1 MVISKM
7 ENNCGRCCEK
17 ASEVECADC
26 GKHGHGGKSDAAA
39 AGAIPL
45 CLECS
50 NLLHVG
56 FMKDHKLETI
66 EVKAKREDFKD
77 YMKNY
82 KKKEQVLKRSL
93 VEIKHAYQN
102 ITSRGENNKYT
113 VQQALVAINHALK
126 KKEEALMSCMNQ
138 SISALKAQLA
148 TSEKDLEQ
156 RLKKLQSCHEKAEK
170 VVSSEAEKFMS
181 EHSEVA
187 EEIEKLLDEKTP
199 GDIPSLNPSISVD
212 ALDVSKVLESL
223 ESFGAEW
230 LTNQKTDER
239 TPLADSVKE
248 IKEGDKLKGY
258 VESRMDAR
266 GCFWVCQDMVEGITN
281 LLDDLSFEI
290 RKDIIT
296 HGWEDLTVQEGS
308 LCVAQYYQ
316 DNRWYRARVE
326 KLKEHTAE
334 VRWLDYA
341 HADEVQ
347 LSHIQPLRE
356 RFMDIPFQGL
366 ECSLF
371 ADMSE
376 EMPRQAR
383 WEFSD
388 LVSNM
393 ILDCI
398 VIRKLSS
405 ANQGKVPLYLIRL
418 DQTEGEKQDIAE
430 CVWNKAQDSRSS
442 KGPIAYRDIRLLNK
456 EAKDIQVVKEVVNS
470 SKKTSD
476 DAAKTTS
483 EEIEGDKDEEG
494 QKEDGEKEQDDKEKN
509 EQLKEEEKKEEKPLE
524 SEYGPPMNDEKKEEL
539 KEEEKKADEREDE
552 KPLEIEGEPPKV
564 GKKEEEGQS
573 KIEEIDKNK
582 KEENTSEESL
592 REEKESKPE
601 EEDVKLLNGGDG
613 ETEGV
618 KDEGLKDEE
627 VKEEGKDGE
636 EDLSLAQKL
645 EKQGDTAPADGVPT
659 GTHMSPMAF
668 IAAHGSY
675 TAINGI
681 SSNENTSNTMPPF
694 VGPQPQLDT
703 GWYQHYASHYAV
715 TSMGLP
721 AVVSASNGDA
731 YGMVPGSHLGVH
743 VATPLTAD
751 GTFWAAKV
759 RGHEQEIRFRRL
771 MHEISAPSD
780 PLPKDQLHRGKMV
793 CAFQHDMG
801 HWCRAKVEEIAQDT
815 VHVRLIDFGSVAS
828 LDCKQLKALDV
839 RHGVFPFQAFECSL
853 AKKDLTSFSESSRQ
867 LFHHLTAVKLITA
880 KVDAVSDFVVYVSLF
895 LTAEGGEVV
904 DVVAELAKNESS
916 RETQGKEEI
925 APSQQKGSMTNG
937 QPKSTSKV
945 SFSPFLKETYRK
957 SPPFVADVERDFA
970 NLINS
975 VNKESQH
982 PTQNYTFPPMPR
994 DQRAFVHELAD
1005 LYCLPSDSAGQDA
1018 ARHVVITAT
1027 RGKSFVPSPT
1037 LSEVCQNEP
1046 VNPPGAY
1053 VEEQQSE
1060 RDHGRY
1066 MGGNVRGD
1074 EGRQGCFVCG
1084 DIGHRKTNCPRNRN
1098 RERSKNASWWGG
1110 DSGRKGR
1117 KGGGGGRRN

>member
-494 QKEDGEKEQDDKEKN
+494 QKED
-509 EQLKEEEKKEEKPLE
+509 
-524 SEYGPPMNDEKKEEL
+524 
-539 KEEEKKADEREDE
+539 A
-552 KPLEIEGEPPKV
+552 
-564 GKKEEEGQS
+564 
-573 KIEEIDKNK
+573 
-582 KEENTSEESL
+582 
-592 REEKESKPE
+592 EEKESKPE

>member
-494 QKEDGEKEQDDKEKN
+494 QKED
-509 EQLKEEEKKEEKPLE
+509 
-524 SEYGPPMNDEKKEEL
+524 
-539 KEEEKKADEREDE
+539 
-552 KPLEIEGEPPKV
+552 
-564 GKKEEEGQS
+564 
-573 KIEEIDKNK
+573 
-582 KEENTSEESL
+582 
-592 REEKESKPE
+592 EEKESKPE

>member
-26 GKHGHGGKSDAAA
+26 GKHGQGQGGKSDAAA
-39 AGAIPL
+39 AGAGAIPL

-77 YMKNY
+77 NMKNY

-187 EEIEKLLDEKTP
+187 EEIEKLLGEKTP

-212 ALDVSKVLESL
+212 ALDVSKVLGSL

-230 LTNQKTDER
+230 LANQKTDER

-393 ILDCI
+393 ILDCS

-442 KGPIAYRDIRLLNK
+442 KGPIAYRDIRLLNE
-456 EAKDIQVVKEVVNS
+456 EAKDIQVIKEVVNS

-483 EEIEGDKDEEG
+483 EEIEGDKNEDG
-494 QKEDGEKEQDDKEKN
+494 QKED
-509 EQLKEEEKKEEKPLE
+509 EE
-524 SEYGPPMNDEKKEEL
+524 
-539 KEEEKKADEREDE
+539 
-552 KPLEIEGEPPKV
+552 
-564 GKKEEEGQS
+564 
-573 KIEEIDKNK
+573 
-582 KEENTSEESL
+582 T
-592 REEKESKPE
+592 KESKPE
-601 EEDVKLLNGGDG
+601 DEEDVKLLNGGDG

-627 VKEEGKDGE
+627 VKDEGKDGE

-659 GTHMSPMAF
+659 GTRMSPMAF

-681 SSNENTSNTMPPF
+681 SSNENTGNTMPPF

-703 GWYQHYASHYAV
+703 GWYQHYTSHYAV

-743 VATPLTAD
+743 VATPLTVD

-771 MHEISAPSD
+771 MHEISAPGD

-853 AKKDLTSFSESSRQ
+853 AKKDLTNFSESSRQ

-916 RETQGKEEI
+916 RGAQGKEEI

-1018 ARHVVITAT
+1018 ARHVIITAT

-1074 EGRQGCFVCG
+1074 DGRQGCFVCG

-1110 DSGRKGR
+1110 DGGRKGR